1 MKRCTNWEHEAFHN
15 KDLGCWF
22 FFFLSSTGCYFS
34 FFVMFLFLFCFSLNS
49 IFKFQINFWM
59 ILLCF
64 SASGC
69 FLIWNDEMANS
80 SLLITFCLFDIFSF
94 ILVSKMRKKASLSF
108 ISLTT
113 VLSFLKVL
121 KNIWKI
127 MSVFL
132 FSKGVF
138 AGCFPVHAQMSIA
151 IMPKFTKICFLN
163 TVFSAQQNLLS
174 LMSSFWHCS

>member
-1 MKRCTNWEHEAFHN
+1 MWHRIYSLHNYEWWGREMKRCTNWEHEAFHN
-15 KDLGCWF
+15 KDLGCW

-64 SASGC
+64 NASGC

-80 SLLITFCLFDIFSF
+80 SLLITFCLFDIFSY

-138 AGCFPVHAQMSIA
+138 AGCFPVHAQIH
-151 IMPKFTKICFLN
+151 IDT
-163 TVFSAQQNLLS
+163 
-174 LMSSFWHCS
+174 